1 MEHPFQINIIVLNK
15 CTFTPWQA
23 YQTSASQKQAIE
35 AIPLRA
41 MGREMMEQV
50 DCTRKKGRNREDTRH
65 SAEDTSD
72 LALFAVMTQKTSK
85 PNDSA
90 PTL

>member
-1 MEHPFQINIIVLNK
+1 MIEHPFQIYIIVLNK

-23 YQTSASQKQAIE
+23 YQTPPASQKKAI
-35 AIPLRA
+35 RSHFFK
-41 MGREMMEQV
+41 GNG
-50 DCTRKKGRNREDTRH
+50 KKDDGAGAQ

-72 LALFAVMTQKTSK
+72 LALFTEMTQKTSK

-90 PTL
+90 PSL